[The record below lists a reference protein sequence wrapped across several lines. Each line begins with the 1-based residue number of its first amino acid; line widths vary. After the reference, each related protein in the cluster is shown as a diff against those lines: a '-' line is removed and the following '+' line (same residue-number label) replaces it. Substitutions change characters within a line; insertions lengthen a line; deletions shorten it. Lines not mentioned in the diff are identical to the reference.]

1 MRLFSK
7 LLMAGRSKPSGSYLY
22 TQTFNDST
30 TGSTYQKTGLY
41 LRESDDSWMV
51 EFNFVFNYT
60 SAESMNRW
68 MGLLSCTDDDGNG
81 PFVIVSPR
89 NGKIVLNNVEYDF
102 LFGGQAQDTYH
113 LEFRFNSPGDC
124 QLTVTGTRQ
133 TGEQFYSL
141 TASAPCS
148 SVIHGNE
155 LILRYHNHKY
165 NGYNVEVFRG
175 GCYTTDSIVRF
186 NYMPV
191 PVFSGLYSINVG
203 RINRGFTSERGLWTS
218 LQCYERKSRIPLLVE
233 PADGSV
239 PEITTSKMSYLKQV
253 NATDNL
259 VIIEHSQFDTNFTE
273 SGTITVTLPSGIQHT
288 LSLKSAIQ
296 YLGESWRYVG
306 NKLSNVVEI
315 SSDGGTVEYWVNQC
329 LLDVPKPYSSDGI
342 HFNYLNQY
350 GSIEQVTP
358 SLSFSDDTGRV
369 INTDN
374 AFTASYLID
383 TADPE
388 CVKITVSVPE
398 NNSGKDRYCLVNF
411 DGAPCFFYQKKK

>member
-1 MRLFSK
+1 M
-7 LLMAGRSKPSGSYLY
+7 
-22 TQTFNDST
+22 
-30 TGSTYQKTGLY
+30 
-41 LRESDDSWMV
+41 
-51 EFNFVFNYT
+51 
-60 SAESMNRW
+60 
-68 MGLLSCTDDDGNG
+68 
-81 PFVIVSPR
+81 
-89 NGKIVLNNVEYDF
+89 
-102 LFGGQAQDTYH
+102 
-113 LEFRFNSPGDC
+113 
-124 QLTVTGTRQ
+124 
-133 TGEQFYSL
+133 
-141 TASAPCS
+141 
-148 SVIHGNE
+148 
-155 LILRYHNHKY
+155 
-165 NGYNVEVFRG
+165 EVFRG

-203 RINRGFTSERGLWTS
+203 RINKGYTSEKGLWTS

-273 SGTITVTLPSGIQHT
+273 SGTITVTLPSGIRHT